1 METEYEKNRRLNI
14 EKNKEYLLLLDLL
27 PRSDLTKGKIEKK
40 KKQKPVVP
48 TRTRSTRSTVEIE
61 KPEPIKP
68 VVEEDYIS
76 FEDFFDKETI
86 ENSIKTNGHFS
97 GPLNPATDLNTK
109 PKPHWSK
116 IKQASFKQFKT
127 NPNSF
132 HYRHC
137 IEEQRMGDWTE
148 QEHLD
153 FINLIKQYG
162 AGDLWDSE
170 ILLFGDPLIDQIELK
185 AGQIYEIF
193 GSSGTGK
200 TCFALQASL
209 RATMP
214 TDKGGLNG
222 QIHVLHTRNSHIL
235 LHLLKYIIPPFVKK
249 KNIKMR
255 GIRILKR
262 FNSTHFGFRQ
272 VDVKEKE
279 SLVKNVFE
287 SVAPSYDIMNDVMS
301 GGIHRLWKDYFISK
315 LSPTNSTKLLDVAGG
330 TGDIAFR
337 FIDKIRKEYGTD
349 PDVRVLD
356 INENMLQVGRERAKK
371 KGYELEFVQGNA
383 EELQFENDTFDAY
396 TIAFGIRNCTH
407 VDRVLSEAYRV
418 LKPGGRFM
426 CLEFSHVE
434 SPLIKA
440 MYDMHSFYMIPKMG
454 ELIANDR
461 ESYQYLVESIRKF
474 PKQTEFA
481 EMIRNA
487 GFKTVGDGY
496 ENLTFGVAA
505 IHSGYKL

>member
-27 PRSDLTKGKIEKK
+27 PKSDLTKGKVEKK

-162 AGDLWDSE
+162 AGDLWD
-170 ILLFGDPLIDQIELK
+170 
-185 AGQIYEIF
+185 
-193 GSSGTGK
+193 
-200 TCFALQASL
+200 
-209 RATMP
+209 
-214 TDKGGLNG
+214 
-222 QIHVLHTRNSHIL
+222 
-235 LHLLKYIIPPFVKK
+235 
-249 KNIKMR
+249 
-255 GIRILKR
+255 
-262 FNSTHFGFRQ
+262 
-272 VDVKEKE
+272 
-279 SLVKNVFE
+279 
-287 SVAPSYDIMNDVMS
+287 VMS

-407 VDRVLSEAYRV
+407 IDRVLSEAYRV